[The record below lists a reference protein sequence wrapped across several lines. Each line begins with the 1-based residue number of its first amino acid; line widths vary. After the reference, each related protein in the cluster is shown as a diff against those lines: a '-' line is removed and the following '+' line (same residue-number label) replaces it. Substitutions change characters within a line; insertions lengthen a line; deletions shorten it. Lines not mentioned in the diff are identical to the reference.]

1 MDKLLQCRQKIDEID
16 TKIIELFEARM
27 DVIKDVVAYK
37 LANNMPV
44 LDASREAAM
53 LEKNLKKIRNAEY
66 ASYYPNI
73 LLAFLSASRK
83 MQEELIDKAQL

>member
-44 LDASREAAM
+44 LDASREVAM
-53 LEKNLKKIRNAEY
+53 LEKI
-66 ASYYPNI
+66 
-73 LLAFLSASRK
+73 
-83 MQEELIDKAQL
+83 